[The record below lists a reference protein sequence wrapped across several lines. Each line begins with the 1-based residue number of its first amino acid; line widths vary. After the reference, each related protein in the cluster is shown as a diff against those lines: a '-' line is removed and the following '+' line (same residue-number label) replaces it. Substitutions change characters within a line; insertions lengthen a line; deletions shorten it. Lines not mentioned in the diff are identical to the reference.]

1 MRLHEIRIQPY
12 SVPLESKIKPCKK
25 TVILQLLLAKV
36 AAMVTQGIWM
46 GLGEVY
52 GMGKIGKVHPRIG
65 RQERSKSGLCV
76 FNLESSQ
83 NDPGSDGGPS
93 TSALILLLLIST
105 PCFARAKDQTEDPCN
120 LQSKTS

>member
-1 MRLHEIRIQPY
+1 MQ
-12 SVPLESKIKPCKK
+12 K

-52 GMGKIGKVHPRIG
+52 GSMGKCIPELVDRNGQKAAFVFSI
-65 RQERSKSGLCV
+65 SKALRTI
-76 FNLESSQ
+76 
-83 NDPGSDGGPS
+83 DPGSDGGPS
-93 TSALILLLLIST
+93 TSALILLQLIST

>member
-1 MRLHEIRIQPY
+1 MEVWERL
-12 SVPLESKIKPCKK
+12 
-25 TVILQLLLAKV
+25 
-36 AAMVTQGIWM
+36 
-46 GLGEVY
+46 
-52 GMGKIGKVHPRIG
+52 GKCIPELVDRNGQKA
-65 RQERSKSGLCV
+65 SKSGLCV